1 MIADWE
7 IWPPRFMV
15 WLAGAGGDAAHDL
28 AHVQRVVANAATLAA
43 AEGADPA
50 IVLPAAW
57 LHDCVH
63 VAKDSPLRAQ
73 ASTLAADAAVAFL
86 RANGYRAADLGA
98 IHHAIAAHSFSANI
112 APHTP

>member
-1 MIADWE
+1 MQDTTMIAGWE
-7 IWPPRFMV
+7 IWPQRFMDL
-15 WLAGAGGDAAHDL
+15 LAGAGGDAAHDL
-28 AHVQRVVANAATLAA
+28 AHVRRVVANATALAA
-43 AEGADPA
+43 AEGAGLA
-50 IVLPAAW
+50 VVLPAAW

-86 RANGYRAADLGA
+86 RANGYRAASLDA

-112 APHTP
+112 